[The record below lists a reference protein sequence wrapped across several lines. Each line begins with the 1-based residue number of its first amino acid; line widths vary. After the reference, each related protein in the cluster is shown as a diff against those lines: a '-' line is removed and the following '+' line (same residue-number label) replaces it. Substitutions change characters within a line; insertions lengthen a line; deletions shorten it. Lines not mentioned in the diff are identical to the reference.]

1 MKLTDLT
8 FPQFIGLVA
17 ALFALFVALI
27 SAYNAVMTALK
38 NHREAKKEHD
48 TPFVQLQ
55 HTVEEHGDRL
65 SEHEQ
70 MLKRDKARIDDMST
84 QSTMTLR
91 GVRALLS
98 HEINGNSNDK
108 LEASMTEIDNYLI
121 SRK

>member
-8 FPQFIGLVA
+8 FAQFIGLIA
-17 ALFALFVALI
+17 AFFALFVALI
-27 SAYNAVMTALK
+27 SAYNSVMTALK

-55 HTVEEHGDRL
+55 NTVEEHDKVL
-65 SEHEQ
+65 NEHSEL
-70 MLKRDKARIDDMST
+70 LKRDKNRIDDMST
-84 QSTMTLR
+84 QSTIMLR

-98 HEINGNSNDK
+98 HEINGNSTDK
-108 LEASMTEIDNYLI
+108 LKDSMAEIDNYLI

>member
-27 SAYNAVMTALK
+27 SAYNTIMTALK
-38 NHREAKKEHD
+38 NHREGKKEHD
-48 TPFVQLQ
+48 APFVRLR

-65 SEHEQ
+65 SEHER
-70 MLKRDKARIDDMST
+70 MLKQDKARIDDMST